1 MEDVQTEVQE
11 TQVTPP
17 QSTSFSVEPREKNNG
32 SKWILIFVGL
42 LILGGVG
49 IFFFTKSGDEPIAT
63 PTPSFN
69 TTPIDETETATSTP
83 ASSPSPVKKSE
94 VSIEIL
100 NGTGIPGE
108 AAYLQTQLKALGYSD
123 ITAGN
128 ASSTDN
134 TITTV
139 TFSKTLSQTVQDE
152 IKKELEKIYKE
163 VSVKTS
169 TTQKSDVVIITGL
182 RASQTTKPVS
192 SGTPKP
198 SSSASASASPK
209 TTSTPTSTP

>member
-1 MEDVQTEVQE
+1 MEEVQTEAQE

-32 SKWILIFVGL
+32 SKWILIFIGL
-42 LILGGVG
+42 LILGGAG
-49 IFFFTKSGDEPIAT
+49 IFFFTRSRNEAIAT

-83 ASSPSPVKKSE
+83 VSSPSPVKKSE
-94 VSIEIL
+94 VSIEIQ

-128 ASSTDN
+128 ANSTDN

-139 TFSKTLSQTVQDE
+139 TFSKTLFQTVQDE

-169 TTQKSDVVIITGL
+169 TTQKSDVVIVTGL
-182 RASQTTKPVS
+182 RSSQTTKPGS

-198 SSSASASASPK
+198 SATAVSSASPSA
-209 TTSTPTSTP
+209 TPTPTGI